1 MEQGASGAAAGA
13 AAASVAAGE
22 SSARFRGWVGEDS
35 GQRTE
40 RTGPLTRE
48 QLWKLVDAV
57 AVPGGVEREDG
68 DIRAPAARFAAAVC
82 GGGRGSESAY
92 TRLAQKRKTANV
104 ADDYATVKGYI
115 CANCMKLASHDLALR
130 PSGSLETVMMAGEK
144 VQSYPAGCDPSDLHV
159 VYSQQHKEELI
170 AAGFVECRVH
180 YYKPT
185 LSLPEGFNRTDVGSS
200 GKKGKK
206 AAPTVTPVECEAPTA
221 TCATRNPVTDLV
233 LPPKVPEWK
242 SRQELFDMVEKPFLL
257 KDVAGYST
265 GPFTPIYRW
274 PSHKS
279 TGKDSYW
286 HSRRAVSALSHLFMD
301 YYFLKVK
308 PKDTLARVKASV
320 DTSRRAKLKD
330 TFTLSDPFAATPF
343 PNVVSVWRN
352 SKLPPQAK
360 SWKDLVV
367 SHLRQHL
374 DDQFQEP
381 FT

>member
-1 MEQGASGAAAGA
+1 
-13 AAASVAAGE
+13 
-22 SSARFRGWVGEDS
+22 
-35 GQRTE
+35 
-40 RTGPLTRE
+40 
-48 QLWKLVDAV
+48 
-57 AVPGGVEREDG
+57 
-68 DIRAPAARFAAAVC
+68 
-82 GGGRGSESAY
+82 
-92 TRLAQKRKTANV
+92 
-104 ADDYATVKGYI
+104 
-115 CANCMKLASHDLALR
+115 
-130 PSGSLETVMMAGEK
+130 
-144 VQSYPAGCDPSDLHV
+144 
-159 VYSQQHKEELI
+159 
-170 AAGFVECRVH
+170 
-180 YYKPT
+180 
-185 LSLPEGFNRTDVGSS
+185 
-200 GKKGKK
+200 
-206 AAPTVTPVECEAPTA
+206 
-221 TCATRNPVTDLV
+221 
-233 LPPKVPEWK
+233 
-242 SRQELFDMVEKPFLL
+242 MVEKPFLL

-308 PKDTLARVKASV
+308 PKDTLARVKTSV
-320 DTSRRAKLKD
+320 DTSKRAKLKE
-330 TFTLSDPFAATPF
+330 TFRLPDPFAATPF